1 MWWREDSKLVHNSD
15 FQPVKY
21 SNIKL
26 KNVTVPMDFIPAA
39 TLPRW
44 LKKKRR
50 SFYFTL
56 CKMLLKCVQS
66 GHGKTSLQRRSA
78 DNLAAFAVFL
88 SLAIRWRRKN
98 TKAAVVFTFETVLF
112 AYSCISL
119 NIIGESR
126 ELASDKR
133 TCGHIN
139 QIPSAATAS
148 VL

>member
-1 MWWREDSKLVHNSD
+1 MWWREDSKLAHNSD
-15 FQPVKY
+15 FQPVKN

-26 KNVTVPMDFIPAA
+26 KNVAVPMDSIPPA

-44 LKKKRR
+44 LKKKDFT
-50 SFYFTL
+50 FYFTL

-66 GHGKTSLQRRSA
+66 KRRKTSLQRRSA

-98 TKAAVVFTFETVLF
+98 TKAGVVFTFETILF
-112 AYSCISL
+112 AYSISL

-133 TCGHIN
+133 TGGHIN
-139 QIPSAATAS
+139 QVPLAAAAS